1 MILSSKINN
10 LKTEFVEYLRQGAKP
25 RENWRCGVEV
35 ELFGFDSK
43 TRQRLDNAQV
53 QAVLRALATP
63 GSAFVFESETL
74 VETRDAD
81 GGKWTI
87 EPGGQIEFSSAP
99 RASLNSIE
107 EDLKTAFARLRTASA
122 ELNLTFLA
130 VSFDPLRTIEEQNWF
145 LKPRYKLMKP
155 YLRTRGRRAWDMM
168 TRTCSV
174 QVNLDYENEIDLI
187 KKFIIGN
194 RLAPTVAAIFANSP
208 FVDGADSGAQS
219 ARVKTWLETDANR
232 CGVSPLALQ
241 KEFSLAD
248 FIEYALDVPML
259 FAERGGRYLEDFT
272 GKPFRDFLENEQ
284 FAPTVKDW
292 QTHLT
297 TIFTEVRLKNY
308 LEFRAADGGNLEQA
322 LSVAALWKG
331 LLYDRQSLESALA
344 IAPQFSAEEFVS
356 LQTAV
361 AKNGLRAVSGQT
373 RVLDLAKEIILLAT
387 DGLKRIAPDE
397 ARFLDA
403 LSQRVLIAEK
413 SPSDLLL
420 EKWTDSMDKVFEL
433 TAI

>member
-1 MILSSKINN
+1 MNSKIKN
-10 LKTEFVEYLRQGAKP
+10 LKAEFVDFLRKGAKH
-25 RENWRCGVEV
+25 REDWRVGVEV
-35 ELFGFDSK
+35 ELFGFDAETK
-43 TRQRLDNAQV
+43 QRLDNKQV

-63 GSAFVFESETL
+63 ESTFVFESATL
-74 VETRDAD
+74 VETHDGN

-87 EPGGQIEFSSAP
+87 EPGGQLEFSSAP
-99 RASLNSIE
+99 RFSLAAIE
-107 EDLKTAFARLRTASA
+107 ADLQTAFARLRQQSA

-130 VSFDPLRTIEEQNWF
+130 VSFDPLRTIDEQNWF

-155 YLRTRGRRAWDMM
+155 YLATRGRRAWDMM

-174 QVNLDYENEIDLI
+174 QVNLDYENENDLI

-208 FVDGADSGAQS
+208 FVDGADSSSQS

-241 KEFSLAD
+241 KEFSLSD

-259 FAERGGRYLEDFT
+259 FAERDGRYLEDFT
-272 GKPFRDFLENEQ
+272 GKPFREFLASERD
-284 FAPTVKDW
+284 APTVKDW

-308 LEFRAADGGNLEQA
+308 LEFRAADGGNVEHA
-322 LSVAALWKG
+322 LAVAALWKG
-331 LLYDRQSLESALA
+331 LLYDRQSLEEALA
-344 IAPQFSAEEFVS
+344 LAPQLTAEQFVS

-373 RVLDLAKEIILLAT
+373 RVLELAKEIISLAT
-387 DGLKRIAPDE
+387 DGLRRIAPDE
-397 ARFLDA
+397 TRFLEA
-403 LSQRVLIAEK
+403 LSRRVITAEK

-420 EKWTDSMDKVFEL
+420 ENWHGSIDKVFEL

>member
-1 MILSSKINN
+1 MNSKIKN
-10 LKTEFVEYLRQGAKP
+10 LKAEFVDFLQKGAKP
-25 RENWRCGVEV
+25 RQDWRCGVEV
-35 ELFGFDSK
+35 ELFGFDSE
-43 TRQRLDNAQV
+43 TRQRLDNEQV
-53 QAVLRALATP
+53 QAVLRGLATP
-63 GSAFVFESETL
+63 DGALIFESEAL
-74 VETRDAD
+74 VETRDKS

-99 RASLNSIE
+99 HSSLNAIE
-107 EDLKTAFARLRTASA
+107 ADLQNAFARLRQTSA

-130 VSFDPLRTIEEQNWF
+130 ISFDPLRTIDEQNWF

-155 YLRTRGRRAWDMM
+155 YLATRGRRAWDMM

-174 QVNLDYENEIDLI
+174 QVNLDYENESDLI

-208 FVDGADSGAQS
+208 FVDGADSGCQS

-241 KEFSLAD
+241 KEFSLSD

-259 FAERGGRYLEDFT
+259 FAERGGAYLQDFT
-272 GKPFRDFLENEQ
+272 GKPFREFLANERY
-284 FAPTVKDW
+284 APTVQDW

-308 LEFRAADGGNLEQA
+308 LEFRAADGGNLEHA
-322 LSVAALWKG
+322 LAVAALWKG
-331 LLYDRQSLESALA
+331 LLYDRQSLEEALA
-344 IAPQFSAEEFVS
+344 IAPQLTAEQFVN

-373 RVLDLAKEIILLAT
+373 RILELAKEIIALAT
-387 DGLKRIAPDE
+387 AGLRRIAPDE
-397 ARFLDA
+397 TRFLDA
-403 LSQRVLIAEK
+403 LSRRILTAEK
-413 SPSDLLL
+413 SPADLLL
-420 EKWTDSMDKVFEL
+420 ENWHGSMDKVFEL
-433 TAI
+433 TVL